1 MSDYKINLPKE
12 VQDIIT
18 TIEEH
23 GCEAYAVG
31 GCVRDSILGRN
42 PDDWDITTS
51 AVPGDVKT
59 FFRKT
64 IDTGIKHGTV
74 TVMMGKTGYEVTTYR
89 IDGEYKDGRHPENVE
104 FSANIVD
111 DLKRRDFTI
120 NAMAYNEKQGLV
132 DEFDGSGDLKRK
144 LIKCVGN
151 SDERFTEDALRMMR
165 AIRFSAQ
172 LGFDI
177 EKNTFDA
184 IAKLAP
190 SIRQVSMERVQVE
203 LVKTIM
209 SDNPDYVIFY
219 EQTGLFKEI
228 LPVIHEILSGKYA
241 KNAMTMMKKSEKN
254 TVLRYAALLNSVN
267 EEKARQTLKSLKLDN
282 YTIDTASKLVAYQ
295 KVSIDENEPS
305 VREALHKYG
314 KDLLKLMLVHERAI
328 IETKEEITGITMPAR
343 RKHLLIIEHMYKD
356 ILERGDCI
364 SIKDLDITG
373 NDLMEYGLK
382 GPQIGKT
389 LNELLQIV
397 IENPKLNEK
406 ATLIGMIEHVN

>member
-1 MSDYKINLPKE
+1 
-12 VQDIIT
+12 
-18 TIEEH
+18 
-23 GCEAYAVG
+23 
-31 GCVRDSILGRN
+31 
-42 PDDWDITTS
+42 
-51 AVPGDVKT
+51 
-59 FFRKT
+59 
-64 IDTGIKHGTV
+64 
-74 TVMMGKTGYEVTTYR
+74 
-89 IDGEYKDGRHPENVE
+89 
-104 FSANIVD
+104 
-111 DLKRRDFTI
+111 
-120 NAMAYNEKQGLV
+120 
-132 DEFDGSGDLKRK
+132 
-144 LIKCVGN
+144 
-151 SDERFTEDALRMMR
+151 
-165 AIRFSAQ
+165 
-172 LGFDI
+172 
-177 EKNTFDA
+177 
-184 IAKLAP
+184 
-190 SIRQVSMERVQVE
+190 
-203 LVKTIM
+203 
-209 SDNPDYVIFY
+209 
-219 EQTGLFKEI
+219 
-228 LPVIHEILSGKYA
+228 
-241 KNAMTMMKKSEKN
+241 MKKSEKN

>member
-1 MSDYKINLPKE
+1 M
-12 VQDIIT
+12 
-18 TIEEH
+18 
-23 GCEAYAVG
+23 
-31 GCVRDSILGRN
+31 
-42 PDDWDITTS
+42 
-51 AVPGDVKT
+51 
-59 FFRKT
+59 
-64 IDTGIKHGTV
+64 
-74 TVMMGKTGYEVTTYR
+74 
-89 IDGEYKDGRHPENVE
+89 
-104 FSANIVD
+104 
-111 DLKRRDFTI
+111 
-120 NAMAYNEKQGLV
+120 
-132 DEFDGSGDLKRK
+132 
-144 LIKCVGN
+144 
-151 SDERFTEDALRMMR
+151 
-165 AIRFSAQ
+165 
-172 LGFDI
+172 
-177 EKNTFDA
+177 
-184 IAKLAP
+184 
-190 SIRQVSMERVQVE
+190 
-203 LVKTIM
+203 
-209 SDNPDYVIFY
+209 IFY

-282 YTIDTASKLVAYQ
+282 YTVDTASKLVAYQ

-314 KDLLKLMLVHERAI
+314 KDLLKLMLVHEHAI